1 MEIFVT
7 RFDNKTISENKIW
20 ISNNNEIGCIYGTP
34 IKLSEKLLP
43 ESQIIVI
50 EMNNSSN
57 SIEGIGIIKNKL
69 VLHDKKK
76 YKIYQEN
83 NYNRF
88 IYKSNMRID
97 KTSFNNYEKII
108 INNLEKL
115 LFKSHNHCKRGQG
128 IQHIPKHINENK
140 DFNYKRFLYNMYY
153 NRFLHINKE
162 KLIIKNNHFNQN
174 NNFNQK
180 Q

>member
-7 RFDNKTISENKIW
+7 RFDNKTILENKRW
-20 ISNNNEIGCIYGTP
+20 LLNNNEIGCIYGSPTK
-34 IKLSEKLLP
+34 ISEKILP
-43 ESQIIVI
+43 ETYILIL

-69 VLHDKKK
+69 ILHDKKK

-88 IYKSNMRID
+88 IYKSNIRID
-97 KTSFNNYEKII
+97 KTSFNSYENQI

-128 IQHIPKHINENK
+128 IQHIPKHINNNT

-162 KLIIKNNHFNQN
+162 KLIIKYSDL
-174 NNFNQK
+174 NQK